1 MAQDGPQCQGRH
13 MNDDTSDAL
22 PTSND
27 ALEDDSAAV
36 GAAASDPGVAV
47 ATAAMSAP
55 TAAAFVAPD
64 FDEEASALEVTG
76 IDMLDDVELDVKV
89 ELGRAEMYIE
99 DVLKLAPGSVV
110 QLDKVAGDSV
120 DVYVNDRLVARGEV
134 LVLNENFCVR
144 ISDIVSPVGDG
155 DAGK

>member
-1 MAQDGPQCQGRH
+1 MTDG
-13 MNDDTSDAL
+13 TSDAL
-22 PTSND
+22 HPSND
-27 ALEDDSAAV
+27 SPEGDSAR
-36 GAAASDPGVAV
+36 GADAANDAPVAIAPP
-47 ATAAMSAP
+47 ATPAP
-55 TAAAFVAPD
+55 TATPFVAPD
-64 FDEEASALEVTG
+64 FDEEASSIEITG

-144 ISDIVSPVGDG
+144 ISDIISPVGDA